1 MLGAVIL
8 HCVYPPSFWFRLPTA
23 VPELRD
29 QIRITSRAIVIP
41 DLSQLSCARICME
54 PKVLQSS
61 SNFLNFSAPAY
72 LASDVQI
79 SDSMS
84 GAARAQM
91 EDLRVAPEL
100 PGN

>member
-1 MLGAVIL
+1 
-8 HCVYPPSFWFRLPTA
+8 
-23 VPELRD
+23 
-29 QIRITSRAIVIP
+29 
-41 DLSQLSCARICME
+41 ME